1 MSLDGSRV
9 VVEIV
14 IMCDSDLW
22 RVNIKMWG
30 IMAGNSPLF
39 TCGFV
44 FRIQIKDQ
52 NIYIQE
58 LDINTNYDM
67 NMWVIYSVR

>member
-1 MSLDGSRV
+1 
-9 VVEIV
+9 
-14 IMCDSDLW
+14 
-22 RVNIKMWG
+22 
-30 IMAGNSPLF
+30 MAGNSPLF

-67 NMWVIYSVR
+67 NM